1 MRAFVI
7 QAPRTAAI
15 DTLPVPEPPPGQA
28 LVRVR
33 VCGLCGSDLHA
44 YEGSQPFFRYPEIP
58 GHEVVGEIV
67 TINPSPDGLMRLPG
81 RPVEDGLAPGERVV
95 LDPGMPCG
103 HCHPCR
109 HGRYNCCE
117 NMRVVG
123 VHAPGA
129 LAEFYC
135 APLECLH
142 RVPRGLPDGIAVLAE
157 PLSIGVQANN
167 RARTCPDDTM
177 LIIGSGT
184 IGLCVMA
191 VARHCGARVAVS
203 DLSEARRNRA
213 LGMGADAALDPSST
227 TFRTDLEAFCGD
239 TGPDIVVEAVGKPA
253 TVAQAL
259 DLVVAGG
266 RVVLLGLI
274 SDPITFPGNVMVKKE
289 LDFLGSRLHR
299 GTIPDA
305 LELLAAGH
313 VDIASLLTHRLN
325 LNEAEEGLRMMASS
339 PDRVIKAAVFVD

>member
-1 MRAFVI
+1 MHAFII
-7 QAPRTAAI
+7 QAAHTAAV
-15 DTLPVPEPPPGQA
+15 DTLPVPDPPPGQA
-28 LVRVR
+28 LVRVQ

-67 TINPSPDGLMRLPG
+67 RVNPSPEGLMRLTG
-81 RPVEDGLAPGERVV
+81 RPVATGLAPGERVV

-103 HCHPCR
+103 DCHPCR

-117 NMRVVG
+117 NMRVIG

-129 LAEFYC
+129 LAEFFC

-142 RVPRGLPDGIAVLAE
+142 RVPRGLSDEVAVLAE

-167 RARTCPDDTM
+167 RARTSPNDTM
-177 LIIGSGT
+177 LIIGSGS

-191 VARHCGARVAVS
+191 VARHRGARVAVS

-213 LGMGADAALDPSST
+213 LSMGADAAFDPTSP
-227 TFRTDLEAFCGD
+227 TFRADLEAFCGD
-239 TGPDIVVEAVGKPA
+239 SGPDIVVEAVGKA
-253 TVAQAL
+253 NTVAQAL

-305 LELLAAGH
+305 LELLAAGY
-313 VDIASLLTHRLN
+313 VDIASLLTHRLA
-325 LNEAEEGLRMMASS
+325 LSETEEGLRMMASS
-339 PDRVIKAAVFVD
+339 PDQVIKAAVFVG